1 MRFNPDQLNNV
12 DAVQAANASMQL
24 LDGIQNLP
32 PHLQIFAV
40 TAAFQLLTERF
51 DIHAQSAFA
60 VAHNVMR
67 HADGRRTEFKAIE
80 MYLENE
86 L

>member
-1 MRFNPDQLNNV
+1 MSFNNV
-12 DAVQAANASMQL
+12 DVHQAANATMQL
-24 LDGIQNLP
+24 IDGIQSVP
-32 PHLQIFAV
+32 SHLQVFAV

-51 DIHAQSAFA
+51 DIHAQSAFS
-60 VAHNVMR
+60 VAHNVMK
-67 HADGRRTEFKAIE
+67 HADGRRLEFKAIE